1 MIKILCLHSST
12 SLASYRYRVEQFM
25 PFWKEYGIQVDLV
38 SLSGKGYPDKLK
50 LALSAARYDYVWLQ
64 KKVLSPIFINIIAS
78 RSRLIYDFDD
88 AIYSTGS
95 HTSGYV
101 NPSHAGSRQTVSRLH
116 HVLKKSFLVFAGS
129 PELVAYSRQFNAS
142 DVQLVPTAL
151 EMPVWNPY
159 LRNPVDPVTVG
170 WIGITSNMPYLE
182 LVDEAVKQVQ
192 VRHPDVVFSLMSGE
206 PEAGLKARW
215 EFVPWSRETE
225 QTWLQSIDIGI
236 MPLTD
241 EEWSRGKCAFK
252 LLQYMSYAKPVIA
265 SPVGANI
272 DAVIQAKSGYLAAT
286 SAEWYEAIES
296 LITKPELRQRMGEEG
311 LKLFQEQYERSIVQ
325 SKIARILHDR
335 F

>member
-1 MIKILCLHSST
+1 MIKILCLHSSA

-38 SLSGKGYPDKLK
+38 PLSGKGYPDKLK
-50 LALSAARYDYVWLQ
+50 LALSASRYDYVWLQ

-78 RSRLIYDFDD
+78 RSRLIYDYDD

-95 HTSGYV
+95 HTSGHV
-101 NPSHAGSRQTVSRLH
+101 KPSHAGSRQTVSRLH

-129 PELVAYSRQFNAS
+129 PELAAYSRQFNAS

-151 EMPVWNPY
+151 EMPVWNPHPPAP
-159 LRNPVDPVTVG
+159 LTPVTVG

-182 LVDEAVKQVQ
+182 LVDEAVQKIQE
-192 VRHPDVVFSLMSGE
+192 RYPDVVFSLMSGE
-206 PEAGLKARW
+206 PAKGLKTRW
-215 EFVPWSRETE
+215 TFVPWSREAE
-225 QTWLQSIDIGI
+225 QQWLQSIDIGI

-252 LLQYMSYAKPVIA
+252 LLQYMSYAKPVVA

-286 SAEWYEAIES
+286 SSEWFEALES
-296 LITKPELRQRMGEEG
+296 LITNPELRRSMGEEG
-311 LKLFQEQYERSIVQ
+311 LKLFRGHYERSIVQ
-325 SKIARILHDR
+325 TKIAGILHDR
-335 F
+335 L